1 MLVRSQW
8 GGGWALGDRVLAGA
22 GHRSKHP
29 ISKAKLPSGELPPPQ
44 GDSSCPKPLVPFAS
58 ALPRAVSCTGTSPGA
73 PQHWAAPRSGAGG
86 LVASLMQVIR
96 DGSSA
101 LTHPSCSQQCF
112 AVLCAQFPLEITVT
126 RSGNQKRG
134 SPITAHGG
142 QEPLDPGK
150 AAMGSAACREATK
163 APSAAARPSWMDT
176 RGRQLKAAVSLALA
190 GQEASG

>member
-22 GHRSKHP
+22 GHRSKP
-29 ISKAKLPSGELPPPQ
+29 QSARQSFPLGNSPPPQ

-73 PQHWAAPRSGAGG
+73 PQHWAAPQSGTGG
-86 LVASLMQVIR
+86 LVATLMQVIR

-101 LTHPSCSQQCF
+101 LTHPSCSQRCF
-112 AVLCAQFPLEITVT
+112 AVLCAQFPLEITVA
-126 RSGNQKRG
+126 RSENQKRG
-134 SPITAHGG
+134 SPITA
-142 QEPLDPGK
+142 QETLDPGK
-150 AAMGSAACREATK
+150 AAMGSAACREAIK

-176 RGRQLKAAVSLALA
+176 RGRQLKAAGSSALA
-190 GQEASG
+190 GQKASG